1 MKNTDAV
8 SYQDRLNRELEK
20 KRQDI
25 RAREFAA
32 LERQTT
38 TVNTRIPNMCDA
50 YAQVVAKNY
59 QPTQDE
65 IEFRR
70 FTSGG
75 VSDNAKGK

>member
-1 MKNTDAV
+1 MKKTDAV

-38 TVNTRIPNMCDA
+38 TVHTRIPDMRDA
-50 YAQVVAKNY
+50 YAQVRTHGDDYPEEYK
-59 QPTQDE
+59 DF
-65 IEFRR
+65 IRR
-70 FTSGG
+70 TSGRI
-75 VSDNAKGK
+75 V